1 MLKKFQKIEKY
12 LFIVAPL
19 LILAS
24 LFYYYITNKF
34 ELFSI
39 VTMVA
44 GVVIGLLFFLRFYD
58 DIVKRITK
66 RKVRYGVN
74 SAIITVVVL
83 ALIVIVYLVT
93 FSHNK
98 RFDLTASKRFSLSSQ
113 TVALLGRLQ
122 GPVKVYAFF
131 SKQQSTAGIS
141 ELLNEYRYHKNDLS
155 FEVIDPDVNPGKVK
169 DLGVEEYGQVVVE
182 WGGKTE
188 KVKANTEEGI
198 TNTLIKL
205 SQTEPKIV
213 YFATG
218 HGERSIEDYGN
229 TGYDKI
235 KAAIETE
242 NYKVKDILLLR
253 EQNVPDDCAV
263 LVSAGPKT
271 DYSDYEISLIDEYVK
286 KGGRVFF
293 LLDPVTE
300 AGVGDLKNIISF
312 ADKYG
317 ILIGNDV
324 IIDPLS
330 RVLSG
335 DYFMPVIN
343 SYTYS
348 PITKDF
354 RIATFMRMVR
364 SVDTKDGAGE
374 KVFARTMANTGESS
388 WAETG
393 IADMKAGRPVR
404 FDEGKDKKGPVPI
417 MAYSTVTVSGPAS
430 AASSPAGAGSDIAE
444 SGDKRSR
451 EERPAGPSKKKSG
464 KNAFAEEKPAP
475 EEPEKKEID
484 AIVMVAGD
492 SDFISNSMYQTQG
505 NKDLFLNS
513 LNYLADRGD
522 LITIRPKQQESV
534 YLTLTAQ
541 QGRVA
546 FFVSIILV
554 PLIVIVAGLYINIQR
569 RVKS

>member
-1 MLKKFQKIEKY
+1 MLKNLQKIEKY
-12 LFIVAPL
+12 LYIVSPL
-19 LILAS
+19 LVLAS
-24 LFYYYITNKF
+24 LFYFYITGKF

-44 GVVIGLLFFLRFYD
+44 GVAIGLLFFLRFYD
-58 DIVKRITK
+58 DIVKKISK
-66 RKVRYGVN
+66 RKIRYGAN
-74 SAIITVVVL
+74 SVIITLVVL
-83 ALIVIVYLVT
+83 ALIVVVYLVT

-113 TVALLGRLQ
+113 TVSLLGRLQ

-141 ELLNEYRYHKNDLS
+141 ELLNEYKYHKKDFS

-188 KVKANTEEGI
+188 KVKTNSEEGI

-213 YFATG
+213 YFISG

-235 KAAIETE
+235 VAAIESE

-253 EQNVPDDCAV
+253 EKAVPEDCAV

-271 DYSDYEISLIDEYVK
+271 DYSDYEISLIDGYVK

-300 AGVGDLKNIISF
+300 AGVGDLKNIVAF

-317 ILIGNDV
+317 ILVGNDV

-364 SVDTKDGAGE
+364 SVDTKDQAGE
-374 KVFARTMANTGESS
+374 NVFARTMANTGDSS

-393 IADMKAGRPVR
+393 ITDMKAGRSVR

-417 MAYSTVTVSGPAS
+417 MAYSTISVSAPADS
-430 AASSPAGAGSDIAE
+430 VSSQTGESSNEPKPGDPEPKERAKAS
-444 SGDKRSR
+444 KRK
-451 EERPAGPSKKKSG
+451 GKKDAKS
-464 KNAFAEEKPAP
+464 EEKTAS
-475 EEPEKKEID
+475 EEPEKKEVD
-484 AIVMVAGD
+484 AIVMVSGD

-546 FFVSIILV
+546 FFVTIILV
-554 PLIVIVAGLYINIQR
+554 PLVVIVVGLYINIQR
-569 RVKS
+569 RVRS

>member
-1 MLKKFQKIEKY
+1 MLKNLQKIEKY
-12 LFIVAPL
+12 LYIVSPL
-19 LILAS
+19 LVLAG
-24 LFYYYITNKF
+24 LFYFYITGKF

-44 GVVIGLLFFLRFYD
+44 GVAIGLLFFLRFYD
-58 DIVKRITK
+58 DVVKKISK
-66 RKVRYGVN
+66 RKIRYGAN
-74 SAIITVVVL
+74 SVIITLVVL
-83 ALIVIVYLVT
+83 ALIVVVYLVT
-93 FSHNK
+93 FGHNK
-98 RFDLTASKRFSLSSQ
+98 RFDLTTSKRFSLSSQ
-113 TVALLGRLQ
+113 TLTLLGRLE
-122 GPVKVYAFF
+122 GPVKVYAFY
-131 SKQQSTAGIS
+131 SKQQNSAGIS
-141 ELLNEYRYHKNDLS
+141 ELLNEYKYHKKDFS

-169 DLGVEEYGQVVVE
+169 DFGVEEYGQVVVE

-188 KVKANTEEGI
+188 KVKANNEEGI
-198 TNTLIKL
+198 TNTLVKL
-205 SQTEPKIV
+205 SQTEPKMV

-229 TGYDKI
+229 TGFDKI
-235 KAAIETE
+235 ISAIETE
-242 NYKVKDILLLR
+242 NFKVKEVLLLR
-253 EQNVPDDCAV
+253 EKTMPEDCAV

-271 DYSDYEISLIDEYVK
+271 DYNDHEISLIDGYVK

-293 LLDPVTE
+293 LLDPATE
-300 AGVGDLKNIISF
+300 AGVGDLKNIVAF

-317 ILIGNDV
+317 ILVGNDV

-343 SYTYS
+343 SYTYN

-364 SVDTKDGAGE
+364 SVDTKDAAGE
-374 KVFARTMANTGESS
+374 NVFARTMANTGDSS

-393 IADMKAGRPVR
+393 IADMKAGRSVK

-417 MAYSTVTVSGPAS
+417 MAYSTISIST
-430 AASSPAGAGSDIAE
+430 PAGEASVQGNETSDDTKQ
-444 SGDKRSR
+444 GDAQKRERGRASR
-451 EERPAGPSKKKSG
+451 RKGKKEAKP
-464 KNAFAEEKPAP
+464 EEKAPA
-475 EEPEKKEID
+475 EEPEKKGID

-541 QGRVA
+541 QGRIV

-554 PLIVIVAGLYINIQR
+554 PLVVIIVGLYINIQR
-569 RVKS
+569 RVRS

>member
-1 MLKKFQKIEKY
+1 MEGVRMLKNFQKIEKFLY
-12 LFIVAPL
+12 IVSPL
-19 LILAS
+19 LILTS
-24 LFYYYITNKF
+24 LFYLYITGKF

-39 VTMVA
+39 VTLVA
-44 GVVIGLLFFLRFYD
+44 GVAIGLLFFLRFYD
-58 DIVKRITK
+58 DIVKKITK
-66 RKVRYGVN
+66 RKIRYGAN
-74 SAIITVVVL
+74 SLIITVVVL

-98 RFDLTASKRFSLSSQ
+98 RFDLTTSKRFSLSSQ
-113 TVALLGRLQ
+113 TMTLLGRLQ

-141 ELLNEYRYHKNDLS
+141 ELMNEYKYHKKDFS

-198 TNTLIKL
+198 TNTLVKL

-213 YFATG
+213 YFVTG

-253 EQNVPDDCAV
+253 EKKVPDDCAV
-263 LVSAGPKT
+263 LLSAGPKT
-271 DYSDYEISLIDEYVK
+271 DYSDYEISLIDGYVK

-300 AGVGDLKNIISF
+300 AGVGNLENIVAF
-312 ADKYG
+312 ADAYG
-317 ILIGNDV
+317 ILVGNDV

-364 SVDTKDGAGE
+364 SVDSKDKAGE
-374 KVFARTMANTGESS
+374 NVFARTLANTGDSS

-393 IADMKAGRPVR
+393 IADMKAGRPVK

-417 MAYSTVTVSGPAS
+417 MAYSTITVAAQAGEAS
-430 AASSPAGAGSDIAE
+430 AGAKPGE
-444 SGDKRSR
+444 
-451 EERPAGPSKKKSG
+451 KKSG
-464 KNAFAEEKPAP
+464 DLRPQ

-554 PLIVIVAGLYINIQR
+554 PLAVIVAGLYINIQR
-569 RVKS
+569 RVRS